1 MTGSKG
7 ISETHSPNQ
16 FVKMFY
22 KLFILVAAVFSA
34 QAQPAATNPPSLVPR
49 RAIRSEGQATNV
61 PGAVTNPAARAAQP
75 LAGTLTNVM
84 VPATN
89 AAASLAARP
98 TNVATQVVTLTN
110 APRTVV
116 TGATN
121 NLAVPVP
128 TPVPVVPAAP
138 PATPPVV
145 ATPQPTTPSP
155 AVPRPGVPAAAVPAT
170 PAAPGVGTPVAT
182 TGVPADEE
190 TFPPGLIK
198 FQDAD
203 LIQVLDVYQEL
214 TGRTVMRPASLP
226 ATKITI
232 RSQTTLTRREA
243 IMALDTILAMNQ
255 ITMIPQG
262 EKFVKAV
269 TQAQAVTEAKP
280 FTEIDPE
287 DLEETTRFITQIVQ
301 LKNALPREVAP
312 ALQPLAKMPGSSI
325 MAIDSSGILVLRDYE
340 ENIKRMMELLE
351 KIDVVP
357 QQEFDSIVIPIKYA
371 LAADIAQVL
380 GSLTSGGGGPTTVGR
395 QTTRTGLT
403 APGGTGAPG
412 TPGYPGAGG
421 LPGSP
426 GYNPNA
432 AAGGLGGGI
441 GSAAAGRSSFQDRL
455 RQIVN
460 RAAASGDIVILGNTK
475 IIADERTNSLLIFA
489 SKADL
494 ATISNIIDKLDVVLP
509 QVLIEAIIMEIA
521 LDESLTYGVSYLQR
535 QPSTAGQFAG
545 IGAINNGRFL
555 RPENF
560 LLTGTNA
567 VGGGLES
574 GFSYLARF
582 GDLEATLVAAASD
595 SRLNI
600 LSKPRIQTSHAVE
613 ANLFVGRTRP
623 YVTGQYSYFGGGG
636 PQTQFQQ
643 QQIGITLSVLPLI
656 NPEGLVVM
664 DIRQKI
670 QTIGADIPIDATFSV
685 PETIDRE
692 ANAKVSVRD
701 KETIILGGYIT
712 SERRKSKSGVPIL
725 KDLPL
730 LGYLFSS
737 NQRSEQRSE
746 MMLLLRPTVLPT
758 PSDAALAAHE
768 EKSKMPGII
777 MAEKDYSEAE
787 RRRMDKIA
795 DDLYRREGLKPG
807 APVIENQ

>member
-1 MTGSKG
+1 VNFKPES
-7 ISETHSPNQ
+7 I
-16 FVKMFY
+16 VKTFC
-22 KLFILVAAVFSA
+22 KLFLVAATVLSA
-34 QAQPAATNPPSLVPR
+34 QAQPVATNPVPSLVPR
-49 RAIRSEGQATNV
+49 RSIRTEGQATNG
-61 PGAVTNPAARAAQP
+61 PGSNTNLAGRPTNRV
-75 LAGTLTNVM
+75 AGTLTNVA

-89 AAASLAARP
+89 AAGSLAVRN
-98 TNVATQVVTLTN
+98 TNMFAPAATSTGAVQPL
-110 APRTVV
+110 V

-121 NLAVPVP
+121 VAVPVP
-128 TPVPVVPAAP
+128 VPVPVVPTA
-138 PATPPVV
+138 PPVV
-145 ATPQPTTPSP
+145 ATPQPAIPLPGVT
-155 AVPRPGVPAAAVPAT
+155 RPGVPGAAVPGTPGTPVAPGAAT
-170 PAAPGVGTPVAT
+170 PAAVTAVAPGQGEEEVF
-182 TGVPADEE
+182 PA
-190 TFPPGLIK
+190 GIIR

-203 LIQVLDVYQEL
+203 LIQVLELYQEL

-226 ATKITI
+226 QTKITI
-232 RSQTTLTRREA
+232 RSQTPLTRREA

-269 TQAQAVTEAKP
+269 AQGQAVTEAKE
-280 FTEIDPE
+280 FSEIPPE

-340 ENIKRMMELLE
+340 ENIKRMLELLE
-351 KIDVVP
+351 RIDVVP

-380 GSLTSGGGGPTTVGR
+380 GSLTAGGGGPTTVGR

-403 APGGTGAPG
+403 GAGGTTGAPG
-412 TPGYPGAGG
+412 TPGYPGSTGI
-421 LPGSP
+421 PGQP

-432 AAGGLGGGI
+432 ALGGGGAGGL

-460 RAAASGDIVILGNTK
+460 RAAASGDITILGNTK

-494 ATISNIIDKLDVVLP
+494 ATISNIIEKLDVVLP
-509 QVLIEAIIMEIA
+509 QVLIEALIMEIA
-521 LDESLTYGVSYLQR
+521 LDESLNYGFNYVQR
-535 QPSTAGQFAG
+535 RPSSSGSFTG
-545 IGAINNGRFL
+545 IGAIKNIDILDASAFGGS
-555 RPENF
+555 
-560 LLTGTNA
+560 GTNG
-567 VGGGLES
+567 VLGIPK
-574 GFSYLARF
+574 GFSYAARIDDF
-582 GDLEATLVAAASD
+582 TIAATAAAQD
-595 SRLNI
+595 SRVNI
-600 LSKPRIQTSHAVE
+600 LSRPRIQTSHAVE

-623 YVTGQYSYFGGGG
+623 YVTGSYSYFGGG

-664 DIRQKI
+664 DIRQKV
-670 QTIGADIPIDATFSV
+670 QSIGNEIPIDANFSV

-701 KETIILGGYIT
+701 KETIILGGFIN
-712 SERRKSKSGVPIL
+712 SERRKTKSGVPIL

-730 LGYLFSS
+730 LGYLFSA
-737 NQRSEQRSE
+737 NTKSEVRNE
-746 MMLLLRPTVLPT
+746 LMVLIRPTVLPT
-758 PSDAALAAHE
+758 PSDAAIAAQE
-768 EKSKMPGII
+768 EKSKMPGIVA
-777 MAEKDYSEAE
+777 AEKDYSEAE
-787 RRRMDKIA
+787 RKRLDKIA
-795 DDLYRREGLKPG
+795 NELYKREGFRSG
-807 APVIENQ
+807 AQVTEQHP